1 MGCDDFDGK
10 DCCLCKQSTLTV
22 VMEKRCEYR
31 FITKENKRICKIH
44 IDGCLIKSGVR
55 CDYLLIDCSRNKAYF
70 VELKGSDFLH
80 AVNQLGRSIDY
91 LAKEIGD
98 CDVFARIVLTK
109 VNVPNLINNPTLLR
123 FEKMLKKR
131 GGNLRAETVR
141 MVENISW

>member
-10 DCCLCKQSTLTV
+10 DCCSCQQSALTV
-22 VMEKRCEYR
+22 VKEKRCEYR
-31 FITKENKRICKIH
+31 VISKEKQRICKIH

-80 AVNQLGRSIDY
+80 AVNQLSRSIDY
-91 LAKEIGD
+91 FAKEIGD

-109 VNVPNLINNPTLLR
+109 VNVPNLKNNPALLR

-141 MVENISW
+141 MVENI

>member
-10 DCCLCKQSTLTV
+10 DCCLCNRNTLTV
-22 VMEKRCEYR
+22 VKEKRCEYR
-31 FITKENKRICKIH
+31 LFNKEKKLICKIH
-44 IDGCLIKSGVR
+44 IDGCLIKTGVR
-55 CDYLLIDCSRNKAYF
+55 CDYLLIDCTRNKAYF

-80 AVNQLGRSIDY
+80 AVNQLSTSIEY
-91 LAKEIGD
+91 LTKEIND

-109 VNVPNLINNPTLLR
+109 VNVPNLKNNPVILN

-141 MVENISW
+141 MVENI